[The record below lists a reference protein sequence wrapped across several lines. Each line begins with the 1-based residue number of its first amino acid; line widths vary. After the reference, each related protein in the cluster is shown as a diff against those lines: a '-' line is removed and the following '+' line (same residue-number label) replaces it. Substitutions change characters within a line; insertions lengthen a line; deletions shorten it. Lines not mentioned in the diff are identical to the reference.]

1 VQRADQVELF
11 VFRVRLIGEAQRQA
25 DEKDSVQCIRSGLKH
40 TPNGLFTGFA
50 WSADFDQK
58 KGSDDD

>member
-25 DEKDSVQCIRSGLKH
+25 DEKDSVQCIRSGLKG
-40 TPNGLFTGFA
+40 TPNGLFTVFA

-58 KGSDDD
+58 QRKR